1 MVVVDGAARAC
12 IHGPKVLSSIVPIL
26 QDIVLLSSSL
36 CVYPGLCV
44 SGGEVVTTASREA
57 DGHCMADIATAGIA
71 TDKTED
77 DARVAGRGHTSED
90 GPTEV
95 SDHL

>member
-1 MVVVDGAARAC
+1 MGLWLLVLL
-12 IHGPKVLSSIVPIL
+12 GPAFMGRKFVPIL

-36 CVYPGLCV
+36 CVYPRLCV

-57 DGHCMADIATAGIA
+57 DDHCVADIVTAGIA
-71 TDKTED
+71 TDN
-77 DARVAGRGHTSED
+77 GGED

>member
-1 MVVVDGAARAC
+1 MAAVVVVAGVARAR

-36 CVYPGLCV
+36 CVYPRLCV

-57 DGHCMADIATAGIA
+57 DDHCVADIVTAGIA
-71 TDKTED
+71 TDN
-77 DARVAGRGHTSED
+77 GGED